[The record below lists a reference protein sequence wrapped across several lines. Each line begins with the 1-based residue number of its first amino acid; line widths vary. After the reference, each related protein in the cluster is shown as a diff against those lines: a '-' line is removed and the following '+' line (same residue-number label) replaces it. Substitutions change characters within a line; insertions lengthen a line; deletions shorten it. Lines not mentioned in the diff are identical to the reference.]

1 MPSTAP
7 ASSRVDRVARWT
19 AKAAVLIVGAFCAL
33 LLGVRLVAYPQIE
46 AHRDDIARWLGA
58 KIGQPVEID
67 GIVTGWDGWNP
78 RLSIR
83 GFRVR
88 ERTAKGTLFELP
100 RVDLVVAWTS
110 LPRLDLRLKELTID
124 SPRLAVRRDENG
136 RVHLAGFEMP
146 DEAVPDDS
154 PFAAWL
160 LRQPQVVVRDALVAW
175 NDDLRRAPQLLLDH
189 VQFRL
194 QQRFGR
200 HQAGLTGVPPPELAG
215 PIDLR
220 ADLTGL
226 ARNDFSRVRGN
237 LYFRLDYADVGAWRE
252 WLPLPSPLAVESG
265 RGALRAWVDV
275 AAGQP
280 ISLVADLELADVR
293 ATLGRGLAPLALAHV
308 AGHVEWK
315 RRPGRTTIDSTS
327 LAFTLPDGT
336 SVGPTDI
343 ALELDDATPKGAPG
357 GSLAVG
363 EVDLRPLALITA
375 HVPLPDAARRD
386 VARLAPQGIVRNAR
400 LQWTGDPAAPE
411 RYAIQADLKGFAA
424 APENGLPGVANLDA
438 SVDMNE
444 AGGRVRVASAATTLL
459 LPKIFADPIPF
470 DRLEGDIRW
479 QIANG
484 ATQVDWRDVAFAN
497 ADIAGTTAGS
507 WQSRPESAGAV
518 DVKAH
523 VTRANLAATHRYVP
537 ITAAPS
543 LRSWLRR
550 AIVKGA
556 SADAQLVLS
565 GDLAAF
571 PYGAGKDGRFELT
584 VKARDATLDYAD
596 RWPPIT
602 GIDAD
607 VRIDGPHVAIDASAG
622 HMNGVGIGATH
633 AEIADVGDANATLRV
648 DGSASG
654 PTAQFL
660 AFVAGSPVTDW
671 LAHATDDIT
680 ASGDG
685 RLALQ
690 FTLPLHDHSKA
701 TVAGDFRITAPSVE
715 LAGLPALASVDGD
728 IVFSEHDV
736 RATNIA
742 AQALGGPLTLDLASE
757 GGHVR
762 VNARGNADVAL
773 VRKAFDIPVLAHMSG
788 TTDWQLA
795 LDAGGGDAT
804 WNVQTSLGGVAVDL
818 PAPIGKRAGEAM
830 PVRIERRG
838 AKGQQD
844 QIRVDYGTVAR
855 VLLHREANGAAR
867 SVDRAL
873 VLLGKS
879 IDDAVEPSQPGV
891 WIRAVDV
898 PALDVDAWLDV
909 DVASVE
915 GAGGDPRSSTL
926 AVNGVDLQGAQLVAL
941 GRSFT
946 NVKATARRANGD
958 WQLSFAGDEIAGSAN
973 WHPATPAEP
982 NGRIVARLARFS
994 VPPAEEN
1001 TASAPASAPG
1011 RVHRWPAVDLVAD
1024 SVEKKGRSLG
1034 KLELVA
1040 QPAGAEWQIRKLALV
1055 SDAGRIDAHGSWRDA
1070 AVDPKTQL
1078 AVTIDVREAGA
1089 FLARFGWPDAVKG
1102 APTKIEGEVSWA
1114 GSPSD
1119 FDYPSLAGRVTLR
1132 SDAGQF
1138 TKLEPGVGR
1147 LLGILSLQA
1156 LPRRISLDF
1165 RDVFSQG
1172 FAFDSIV
1179 GDVRIDDGVMHSD
1192 NLRLAGPAAAVD
1204 IAGDVDLARETQAL
1218 DVRVHPSLSTG
1229 VSAGAAA
1236 LFLANPLVGAAVGA
1250 GTLLAQKMLN
1260 NPFDQLFTYR
1270 YVVTGTFDDPVVT
1283 RGGARAENAQSEA
1296 TAR

>member
-7 ASSRVDRVARWT
+7 ASSRVDRVARWA
-19 AKAAVLIVGAFCAL
+19 AKAAVLVIGAFCAL
-33 LLGVRLVAYPQIE
+33 LLGLRVVVYPQIE
-46 AHRDDIARWLGA
+46 AHRADIARWLGA

-67 GIVTGWDGWNP
+67 EIVTGWDGWNP

-88 ERTAKGTLFELP
+88 ERTGAGTLFELP
-100 RVDLVVAWTS
+100 RVDLIVAWTS

-124 SPRLAVRRDENG
+124 SPRLAVRRDANG

-154 PFAAWL
+154 PFADWL

-175 NDDLRRAPQLLLDH
+175 NDELRRAPQLLLDH
-189 VQFRL
+189 VHFRL

-200 HQAGLTGVPPPELAG
+200 HQAGLTGVPPAELAG

-226 ARNDFSRVRGN
+226 ARNDFSRVRGK
-237 LYFRLDYADVGAWRE
+237 LYFHLDYADIGAWRE
-252 WLPLPSPLAVESG
+252 WLPLPSPFAVESG

-280 ISLVADLELADVR
+280 TSMVADVELADVR
-293 ATLGRGLAPLALAHV
+293 ATLGRDLAPLALAHV

-315 RRPGRTTIDSTS
+315 HRPGRTTVDATS
-327 LAFTLPDGT
+327 FAFTLPDGNA
-336 SVGPTDI
+336 VGPTDI
-343 ALELDDATPKGAPG
+343 TLALDDATANAAPG
-357 GSLAVG
+357 GSLGVG
-363 EVDLRPLALITA
+363 EVNLRPLAAIAA

-386 VARLAPQGIVRNAR
+386 IARLAPQGVVRNAR
-400 LQWTGDPAAPE
+400 FQWTGDPAAPE
-411 RYAIQADLKGFAA
+411 RYAIQADLKGFAVA
-424 APENGLPGVANLDA
+424 AENGLPGVTNLDA
-438 SVDMNE
+438 SIDMNE
-444 AGGRVRVASAATTLL
+444 AGGRVRVASASTTLL
-459 LPKIFADPIPF
+459 LPRIFADPIAF
-470 DRLEGDIRW
+470 DRLDGDIGW
-479 QIANG
+479 QFANG
-484 ATQVDWRDVAFAN
+484 TAEVDWRDVAFAN
-497 ADIAGTTAGS
+497 ADVAGTTAGS
-507 WQSRPESAGAV
+507 WQSRPQSAGAV

-537 ITAAPS
+537 ITAAPA
-543 LRSWLRR
+543 LRGWLRR
-550 AIVKGA
+550 AIAKGT

-571 PYGAGKDGRFELT
+571 PYGPGKDGRFELT
-584 VKARDATLDYAD
+584 VKGRDGTLDYAD

-607 VRIDGPHVAIDASAG
+607 VRIDGPHVAIDATAG
-622 HMNGVGIGATH
+622 RMNGVAIGTTH

-660 AFVAGSPVTDW
+660 AFIAGSPVADW

-685 RLALQ
+685 QLALKL
-690 FTLPLHDHSKA
+690 TLPLHDHAQA
-701 TVAGDFRITAPSVE
+701 TVAGDFRIIAPSVE
-715 LAGLPALASVDGD
+715 LAGLPTLASVDGD
-728 IVFSEHDV
+728 IVFSERDV
-736 RATNIA
+736 HATSIA
-742 AQALGGPLTLDLASE
+742 AQALGGPLTVTLASD
-757 GGHVR
+757 GGHLR
-762 VNARGNADVAL
+762 IDARGNADVAL

-795 LDAGGGDAT
+795 LDASAGDTT
-804 WNVQTSLGGVAVDL
+804 WNVRSSLAGVAVDL
-818 PAPIGKRAGEAM
+818 PAPIGKRADEPI
-830 PVRIERRG
+830 PVRIDRRA
-838 AKGQQD
+838 AKAQQHL
-844 QIRVDYGTVAR
+844 ISVDYGSVAR
-855 VLLHREANGAAR
+855 VLLHREPKGKAR

-879 IDDAVEPSQPGV
+879 IDDAAEPTQAGV
-891 WIRAVDV
+891 WIRATDV
-898 PALDVDAWLDV
+898 PVLDVDAWLDA
-909 DVASVE
+909 DLASTP
-915 GAGGDPRSSTL
+915 GAGSDASSSAL
-926 AVNGVDLQGAQLVAL
+926 AVNGVDLQGARVIAL
-941 GRSFT
+941 GRRFE
-946 NVKATARRANGD
+946 NVKASARRDKGD
-958 WQLSFAGDEIAGSAN
+958 WRLSFDGDEIAGSAN
-973 WHPATPAEP
+973 WRAATPGEP
-982 NGRIVARLARFS
+982 NGRILARLARFS
-994 VPPAEEN
+994 VPPPAEDGG
-1001 TASAPASAPG
+1001 TAVANAPG

-1034 KLELVA
+1034 RLEVVA
-1040 QPAGAEWQIRKLALV
+1040 QPSGADWQIRKLALV
-1055 SDAGRIDAHGSWRDA
+1055 NDAGRIDAQGSWRDA
-1070 AVDPKTQL
+1070 AVDPRTQL
-1078 AVTIDVREAGA
+1078 TVTVDVREAGA
-1089 FLARFGWPDAVKG
+1089 FLGRFGWPDAVKG
-1102 APTKIEGEVSWA
+1102 APTKIEGQVSWA

-1132 SDAGQF
+1132 SGAGQF

-1179 GDVRIDDGVMHSD
+1179 GDVRIGDGVMHSD

-1204 IAGDVDLARETQAL
+1204 IAGDVDLAHETQSL

-1260 NPFDQLFTYR
+1260 NPFDQLFSYR

-1283 RGGARAENAQSEA
+1283 RGGARAANAEPEA